1 MARIL
6 AKQLLLSGTSIGAN
20 VRESQFA
27 QSNKDFLH
35 KLEIALEEARETQYW
50 IDTLIESGLV
60 EKPQFDSLLQEPKK
74 MAKS

>member
-1 MARIL
+1 MLESHSLPILTRI
-6 AKQLLLSGTSIGAN
+6 
-20 VRESQFA
+20 
-27 QSNKDFLH
+27 FLH

-74 MAKS
+74 LAKS

>member
-27 QSNKDFLH
+27 QSNKDCLH

-74 MAKS
+74 LAKS

>member
-27 QSNKDFLH
+27 QSNKEFLH
-35 KLEIALEEARETQYW
+35 KLEIALEEARKTQYW
-50 IDTLIESGLV
+50 IDTLIESVLV
-60 EKPQFDSLLQEPKK
+60 EKLSLIFYYRNPKK
-74 MAKS
+74 